1 MTYGVIRGLS
11 ETSLTVLALMANNN
25 VDSMDAILIKELSK
39 DGRVSLVKLSEL
51 TGLSYT
57 SIRNRI
63 QRLIDKGLLEIKPLV
78 SIKLSGS
85 VAAYVR
91 FSVENPEKL
100 LELLSKCN
108 RVLGIMKNNSHDV
121 IAMVYAKNKME
132 IIFFV
137 ERMKQLYND
146 GLVAYEIEYG
156 ELPKDLKIPVKNPDA
171 SCLDCIWRQLQL
183 CSGCLPVLRLKKR
196 NSRK

>member
-1 MTYGVIRGLS
+1 
-11 ETSLTVLALMANNN
+11 MANNSI
-25 VDSMDAILIKELSK
+25 DSMDAILIKELSK

-91 FSVENPEKL
+91 FSVDNPERL
-100 LELLSKCN
+100 MMLLSKCN
-108 RVLGIMKNNSHDV
+108 RVLGIMKNNSHDIIV
-121 IAMVYAKNKME
+121 MVYGKNKME
-132 IIFFV
+132 IIFFI

-171 SCLDCIWRQLQL
+171 SCLDCIWRHLQL

-196 NSRK
+196 NSKRNSRK